1 MRPFQDCAPP
11 HSSSRAHPDSSAVS
25 APLAGPACRRGR
37 RLGPPEETLRPRRVR
52 GEARGG
58 ADSDPRGDPAPTEGR
73 GRGRADADADPAE
86 ETLLPRRVG
95 ARPAEAQTRTPHPGD
110 LAPTEGRGG
119 GEARGAAAD
128 AELAAAPAPAPPPSS
143 DSAPEVRRSFGCVCL
158 IK

>member
-25 APLAGPACRRGR
+25 APLAGPACRRGC

-73 GRGRADADADPAE
+73 
-86 ETLLPRRVG
+86 
-95 ARPAEAQTRTPHPGD
+95 
-110 LAPTEGRGG
+110 